1 MPHTPEEWSPIPD
14 PEERL
19 GRRRRLGL
27 VKRIAPIIPVQIESS
42 RRSSDRDT
50 LELKSLRRIAEIR
63 RAMGKIAPAEG

>member
-27 VKRIAPIIPVQIESS
+27 VKRIAPIVPVPIESDS
-42 RRSSDRDT
+42 KSSNRDT
-50 LELKSLRRIAEIR
+50 LEFRSLRRLAEIR
-63 RAMGKIAPAEG
+63 RGMGKIAPAEG